1 MNIEYGNSNSQPIIK
16 FLPYTMG
23 DPNAFSKSHD
33 AEMINKF
40 GRHDPLKPPRKERG
54 DIYIILGAIIGGFI
68 GIIAGSFWSTFTI
81 LAGLIIGAIIGATAG
96 NYIKKR
102 RQKKA

>member
-54 DIYIILGAIIGGFI
+54 DIYIILGAIIWDY
-68 GIIAGSFWSTFTI
+68 S
-81 LAGLIIGAIIGATAG
+81 GLFLEHLYNISRSHYRSNHRSYG
-96 NYIKKR
+96 R
-102 RQKKA
+102 